1 MAVGK
6 DRDRQG
12 PGNVGA
18 GNAKGNAGNAAKGNA
33 AAASKGAA
41 ATKGAAAASAN
52 EKDRGFFGGYSGLRD
67 MFDGGGPGASSAA
80 ASGTAGMRAGPR
92 ARPDVV
98 KTGTGTDAKF
108 FDTRTGQS
116 FAAPS
121 YGALSFKGLT
131 SNDPANVARNRYGR
145 EGLEAMR
152 AAREGRDGPSMAD
165 RGIASLVAP
174 PTPVVDPVTGQP
186 VAAAPTPADLAGI
199 GAPNTPMAPTFVDT
213 PVYGLPGATP
223 AINYGNAFMGGPQM
237 PPINL
242 MDIFAAYPNFGMR

>member
-1 MAVGK
+1 
-6 DRDRQG
+6 
-12 PGNVGA
+12 
-18 GNAKGNAGNAAKGNA
+18 
-33 AAASKGAA
+33 
-41 ATKGAAAASAN
+41 
-52 EKDRGFFGGYSGLRD
+52 
-67 MFDGGGPGASSAA
+67 MFDGGGPGKSSAA
-80 ASGTAGMRAGPR
+80 ASGTAGMRAGPQ

-98 KTGTGTDAKF
+98 KTGTGTDTRYM
-108 FDTRTGQS
+108 DTKTGKS
-116 FAAPS
+116 YAAPS

-152 AAREGRDGPSMAD
+152 AARESRDGPSVSD

-174 PTPVVDPVTGQP
+174 PTPTVDPVTGQP
-186 VAAAPTPADLAGI
+186 AAPAAPTPAELAAI
-199 GAPNTPMAPTFVDT
+199 GAPNTPMAPIFVDT
-213 PVYGLPGATP
+213 PSYGLPGATP